1 MRLWGRGGQPS
12 PMATQ
17 KEILLLF
24 ACGRV
29 YASSIG
35 RWKEASAQRACL
47 WSPAWTWEE
56 GRLGERAVEI
66 HRGSGKTQASSFHL
80 PCGHPIYAVNLEMIN
95 TYCYSKDNFN
105 ARRSLES
112 HADAFHAHIP
122 VPAAY
127 SRLGGCSA
135 DDCPPHPLHKQGH
148 RPIHLVVDCACVVV
162 RFVERRRQ
170 RGPALGK

>member
-135 DDCPPHPLHKQGH
+135 DDCPPPIPCTNKVTGRFISLPIVRAWWSRSLNDGGRGDLH
-148 RPIHLVVDCACVVV
+148 
-162 RFVERRRQ
+162 
-170 RGPALGK
+170 